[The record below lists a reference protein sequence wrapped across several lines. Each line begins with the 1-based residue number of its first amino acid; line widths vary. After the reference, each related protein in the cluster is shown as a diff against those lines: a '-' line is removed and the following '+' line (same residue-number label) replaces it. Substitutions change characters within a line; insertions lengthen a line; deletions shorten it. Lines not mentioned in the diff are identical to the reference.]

1 MDIYL
6 LNIPLLPAED
16 ACDPD
21 LLPPTEAGLFAASGS
36 SGASVGS
43 GGSTGSPDGSKSDN
57 YEINFNI
64 SNYIGI

>member
-1 MDIYL
+1 MVRENLLHNTLL
-6 LNIPLLPAED
+6 LNIPLLPVED

-21 LLPPTEAGLFAASGS
+21 LLPPTEAGLFAPSGS

-57 YEINFNI
+57 Y
-64 SNYIGI
+64 